1 MLFAFAAAL
10 FAISAAAAPCVAR
23 SGTGVSALVELYRSQ
38 GCPRCPGAE
47 QWLSALAP
55 RPNLIAVAITAE
67 EPGSSRESAL
77 RQRRLTPLQRLALV
91 SMPQVLLQGRTFP
104 GWDKPAFDEALAKIA
119 AAPATAWL
127 DLEIVSTDREHLRVR
142 VAAGTASRGQ
152 DDARLYLA
160 AFGREAPGSPLRV
173 QQWQGPLLPLA
184 GAPQE
189 RVLAV
194 VPGVSGTLSGVVAFL
209 QKRREPEVLQALML
223 PSCP

>member
-1 MLFAFAAAL
+1 MLFALAAAS
-10 FAISAAAAPCVAR
+10 FAISAAAAPCAAR
-23 SGTGVSALVELYRSQ
+23 SGTRVNALVELYSSQ

-47 QWLSALAP
+47 QWLSTLAV
-55 RPNLIAVAITAE
+55 RPNLIAVAIMAD

-77 RQRRLTPLQRLALV
+77 RQRRFTPLQRLALV
-91 SMPQVLLQGRTFP
+91 SMPQVLLQGRMFA
-104 GWDKPAFDEALAKIA
+104 GWDKPAFNDALAKIA
-119 AAPATAWL
+119 AAPAAAWL
-127 DLEIVSTDREHLRVR
+127 DLEIVSTDRERLRVR
-142 VAAGTASRGQ
+142 VAAGTTSLGQ

-173 QQWQGPLLPLA
+173 RQWQGPLALA

-189 RVLAV
+189 RVLEV
-194 VPGVSGTLSGVVAFL
+194 VPGASGTLSGVVAFL